1 MTKMKYELTR
11 GSDII
16 RNGMYLE
23 LSEAGTS
30 PLRQIAEIF
39 YSDSTHEF
47 VMTCYVENIPLDA
60 IEKLISEAKKHL
72 PPKTINDGN

>member
-1 MTKMKYELTR
+1 MTKIKYELTR

-16 RNGMYLE
+16 RDGMFLE

-39 YSDSTHEF
+39 YSDVTHEF
-47 VMTCYVENIPLDA
+47 FLTCYEENIPLDA
-60 IEKLISEAKKHL
+60 IEELLSEAKKLL
-72 PPKTINDGN
+72 PPAAVK

>member
-11 GSDII
+11 GSDIL
-16 RNGMYLE
+16 RDGMFLE

-39 YSDSTHEF
+39 YSDVTHEF
-47 VMTCYVENIPLDA
+47 FLTCYEENIPLGA
-60 IEKLISEAKKHL
+60 IEELISEAKNLLL
-72 PPKTINDGN
+72 PATMK

>member
-1 MTKMKYELTR
+1 MNKMKYELTR

-30 PLRQIAEIF
+30 PLRQIAEILR
-39 YSDSTHEF
+39 
-47 VMTCYVENIPLDA
+47 V
-60 IEKLISEAKKHL
+60 
-72 PPKTINDGN
+72 